1 MQVSPQQVLRMI
13 VHPESTDQ
21 EMLLI
26 MRGRSG
32 FVAVFLSAKDAVF
45 YLEIKCQ
52 QPLLPSP

>member
-26 MRGRSG
+26 MRGWSG
-32 FVAVFLSAKDAVF
+32 LLLSFSVPKMRFVT
-45 YLEIKCQ
+45 
-52 QPLLPSP
+52 